1 MRSLADG
8 LRKLRTRVVH
18 HHGGFRGYVDGLM
31 GGEIVGWVQPVT
43 DGQQMLRVGVFVQGA
58 RIHEVAANV
67 HRRDLEKAGV
77 GDGRHGFVIP
87 VTPEMTRIALA
98 NSGRVDLRVLSGD
111 RSIFLEQVQIVE
123 AAPGAEVAPLRGSA
137 LRKRL
142 YGGLELLAERLS
154 PERLRTMPLPAPRPA
169 PACSTAQARLFAPRD
184 YMAPGGDGPLPAP
197 LFAYAD
203 YIVTATGWMR
213 SSTRPRGPATWR
225 IS

>member
-8 LRKLRTRVVH
+8 LRKLRARVVH

-43 DGQQMLRVGVFVQGA
+43 AGQQMLRVGVFVQGA

-123 AAPGAEVAPLRGSA
+123 AAPGAEVVIFH
-137 LRKRL
+137 KRL
-142 YGGLELLAERLS
+142 
-154 PERLRTMPLPAPRPA
+154 
-169 PACSTAQARLFAPRD
+169 
-184 YMAPGGDGPLPAP
+184 
-197 LFAYAD
+197 
-203 YIVTATGWMR
+203 
-213 SSTRPRGPATWR
+213 
-225 IS
+225 